1 MPEHRLIS
9 DFVIPLPLERVFA
22 FFADAAN
29 LERITPP
36 WLNFSILTSVPITL
50 ERGAL
55 IDYRIRLRGIPIR
68 WRTRIAEWNPPHSF
82 VDEQLKGPYALWHH
96 THEFFPVPDELG
108 GGTRM
113 IDTVRY
119 RIPFGPL
126 GEIARRL
133 FVTRDLERIFAYRRD
148 NLASLLG
155 VSPRPSVGPSPSKV
169 RPAEG
174 PRTPP
179 ILLVAQAR

>member
-9 DFVIPLPLERVFA
+9 DFVIPLPLDRVFA

-36 WLNFSILTSVPITL
+36 WLNFSIITPMPISL
-50 ERGAL
+50 AKGGL
-55 IDYRIRLRGIPIR
+55 IDYQIRLHGIPIR
-68 WRTRIAEWNPPHSF
+68 WRTRIADWNPPHSF

-96 THEFFPVPDELG
+96 THEFFPVPDHLG

-119 RIPFGPL
+119 RVPFGPL
-126 GEIARRL
+126 GEIARKL

-148 NLASLLG
+148 NLAALMG
-155 VSPRPSVGPSPSKV
+155 VSPRAAVGPSPSRV
-169 RPAEG
+169 RPAEASA
-174 PRTPP
+174 PAP
-179 ILLVAQAR
+179 ILLVAHAR